1 MTVLDAVLSAMED
14 VLGIEKDELVD
25 NLDMDLFENGIVD
38 SLAIVVL
45 VNEIEKLLKKN
56 ISIKEIAPSE
66 FVTINKLTA
75 AIKAQIGE

>member
-45 VNEIEKLLKKN
+45 VNEIEKLLNKS
-56 ISIKEIAPSE
+56 ISIKEISPSE